1 MNYTFDDIAAFKVG
15 DVAFECESGT
25 NLRFSVETEPVVTND
40 GYEGRRQVAFVGK
53 NTVTGETIQYRLTD
67 GLMHYGPRLYR
78 EAQYVTVRGGE
89 ITYDLVGEP
98 KK

>member
-15 DVAFECESGT
+15 DVAFECIYGANIKFRVMSK
-25 NLRFSVETEPVVTND
+25 PVVTND
-40 GYEGRRQVAFVGK
+40 GYEGRRQVSFDAVNAVNGDP
-53 NTVTGETIQYRLTD
+53 IMYRLTD
-67 GLMHYGPRLYR
+67 GLMHYGPRLYP
-78 EAQYVTVRGGE
+78 EPQYVTIRGGE